1 MQAADL
7 IQVEMTA
14 GEWNQ
19 AMAVLAEGPYR
30 VVAPLL
36 AKIREQALAQD
47 GHPGTGGAAL
57 LDPAGESEERRVS
70 D

>member
-1 MQAADL
+1 MKRMQAGDL
-7 IQVEMTA
+7 VKVEMTA

-47 GHPGTGGAAL
+47 AHPGNGVLPVDQEG
-57 LDPAGESEERRVS
+57 PRVP